1 MKNLQRYIIALF
13 ILLTGV
19 TGVQAQTQQEK
30 TVSGIVK
37 DAQGEPLIGVTI
49 IVKNQP
55 TKGVITDTDGRF
67 KIKTGLYE
75 ILQFRYVGF
84 KTQDIPVVTVKGE
97 LNVMMEEDT
106 ESLEE
111 VVVTAGGVTQ
121 RKATLSGAIT
131 TVEMKTMK
139 TPTSSI
145 SNALVGNVTGIIG
158 RQTTGEP
165 GRDNTEFWVRGI
177 STFGANASAL
187 ILVDGIERSLNELN
201 VEDIESFSVLKDAS
215 ATAIYGSRGANG
227 VVLITTKRGDAGK
240 VNIDFKA
247 EYGYDTRSRTPEY
260 VDGITYAQMANE
272 ARTTRYQDPIYSEQD
287 LEIIARGLD
296 PDLFPN
302 VDWADVILKDG
313 SSNYRGTLSL
323 SGGGTLARYYVSGSY
338 YSKDG
343 LYKTNDALNDY
354 ETNATYERYNYRAN
368 VDMDI
373 TKTTLF
379 KVGIGGYLIDENKP
393 RMSSDDIWGSLS
405 NLTPLTV
412 PRMYSNGLIPT
423 YGEGNTMNPEVQ
435 LTRTGYQTNWEN
447 KVETNI
453 TVEQKLDFL
462 VPGLLFIGTFS
473 FDNKNVN
480 TITRAKNPELWRAER
495 RRDAEGNLVMK
506 RVKEASL
513 MSQSGSASGERR
525 YYTEA
530 KLQYDRLIKEKHR
543 IGGLLMYY
551 QQEKASTINS
561 SDVKASI
568 PYRNMALSG
577 RLTYGYEDRYLA
589 DFNFGY
595 TGSEN
600 FEKGERFGFFPAISA
615 AWVISQEPFV
625 KDHLSWLSMFKIR
638 YSYGE
643 VGNDQIGSD
652 RFPYMSF
659 ISTSTSYNWGEYAS
673 NWVQGYRI
681 TTMGSSNLTWEKAKK
696 HDLGIDLVLF
706 DNKITATVDLFKD
719 HRSDIF
725 MRRSQMPYSTGLQD
739 LQPWANIG
747 EMESKGADGQASFSG
762 KIGSIDF
769 TLRGNFTY
777 AKTSVLNYDEADN
790 ALPYQMTKG
799 YRLNQTRGLIALG
812 LFKDQAEIDNS
823 PTQTFSSY
831 LPGDIK
837 YKDVNGDGV
846 IDDKDVVPIG
856 YTTVPNLS
864 YGFGFSLTWKAFDF
878 NVLFQGSGKSDFF
891 ISGNSIYPF
900 NGSETGNILK
910 KVADPG
916 DRWISQEIS
925 GDPST
930 ENPDALLPRLS
941 YGGNANNYR
950 NSTFWLRDGRYLRL
964 KNLEFGYHFPKK
976 LVNKFAA
983 ESARIGFIGY
993 NLLVF
998 SPFDW
1003 WDPEIGSS
1011 DGAKYPITKTW
1022 SLNLTVNF

>member
-1 MKNLQRYIIALF
+1 MRNLQQYIIVLC
-13 ILLTGV
+13 ILLAGIINM
-19 TGVQAQTQQEK
+19 QAQTQQEK
-30 TVSGIVK
+30 TITGIVK
-37 DAQGEPLIGVTI
+37 DTGGEPLVGVTI

-75 ILQFRYVGF
+75 ILQFRYLGF
-84 KTQDIPVVTVKGE
+84 KMQDIPIVTIKGE
-97 LNVMMEEDT
+97 LNVVMEEDS

-227 VVLITTKRGDAGK
+227 VVLITTKRGSAGK
-240 VNIDFKA
+240 VNINFKA

-272 ARTTRYQDPIYSEQD
+272 ARMTRYQDPVYSEQD
-287 LEIIARGLD
+287 MEIIARGLD

-302 VDWADVILKDG
+302 VNWADVILKDG

-323 SGGGTLARYYVSGSY
+323 SGGGASARYYVSGSY

-343 LYKTNDALNDY
+343 MYKTNDALNDY
-354 ETNATYERYNYRAN
+354 NTNATYERYNYRAN

-373 TKTTLF
+373 TRTTLF
-379 KVGIGGYLIDENKP
+379 KVGIGGYMIDENKP

-412 PRMYSNGLIPT
+412 PRSYSNGLIPT

-435 LTRTGYQTNWEN
+435 LTRTGYKTNWEN
-447 KVETNI
+447 KVETNV

-462 VPGLLFIGTFS
+462 LPGLLFIGTFS
-473 FDNKNVN
+473 FDNKNIN

-506 RVKEASL
+506 RVREASL

-530 KLQYDRLIKEKHR
+530 KLQYERLIKEKHR

-561 SDVKASI
+561 DNVKASI
-568 PYRNMALSG
+568 PYRNMAISG
-577 RLTYGYEDRYLA
+577 RLTYGFKDRYLA

-600 FEKGERFGFFPAISA
+600 FEKGERFGFFPAVSA
-615 AWVISQEPFV
+615 AWVISQEPFI
-625 KDHLSWLSMFKIR
+625 KENLAWISMFKVR

-659 ISTSTSYNWGEYAS
+659 ISTSASYNWGEYGS
-673 NWVQGYRI
+673 NGVQGYRI

-696 HDLGIDLVLF
+696 HDLGIDIVLF

-747 EMESKGADGQASFSG
+747 EMESKGADGQGSFNG
-762 KIGSIDF
+762 KVGSIAY

-777 AKTSVLNYDEADN
+777 AKTTVVNYDEADN

-799 YRLNQTRGLIALG
+799 YRLNQTRGLIAMG
-812 LFKDQAEIDNS
+812 LFRDQEEIENS
-823 PTQTFSSY
+823 PVQSFGSY
-831 LPGDIK
+831 LPGDVK

-846 IDDKDVVPIG
+846 INDKDVVPIG

-864 YGFGFSLTWKAFDF
+864 YGFGFSLTWKAIDF

-891 ISGNSIYPF
+891 IGGNSIYPF
-900 NGSETGNILK
+900 NGSETGNILE
-910 KVADPG
+910 KVANPA
-916 DRWISQEIS
+916 DRWVSREIS

-930 ENPDALLPRLS
+930 ENPDAMLPRLS
-941 YGGNANNYR
+941 YGGSANNYR
-950 NSTFWLRDGRYLRL
+950 NSTFWLRDGSYLRL
-964 KNLEFGYHFPKK
+964 KNMDIGYHFPKK
-976 LVNKFAA
+976 LVNKLAV

-998 SPFDW
+998 SPFNW

-1011 DGAKYPITKTW
+1011 DGAKYPITKTY